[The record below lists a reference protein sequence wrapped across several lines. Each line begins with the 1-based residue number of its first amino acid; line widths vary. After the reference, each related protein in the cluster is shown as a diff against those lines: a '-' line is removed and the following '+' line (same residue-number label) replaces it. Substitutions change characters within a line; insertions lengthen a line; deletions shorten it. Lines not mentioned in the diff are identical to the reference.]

1 MIALRRLVLS
11 ALENNRWIKIKIQK
25 SLTYCFFSYILN
37 ETNHYFLC
45 YMNHKMKEAF
55 LDVLL
60 YLFEY
65 YSEESDVSK
74 SNETQ
79 IRNELVLAGFKQD
92 AIEHAMDWV
101 SVFKKPPN
109 KVNIETP
116 KKHSVR
122 ILNGSEKTL
131 VNEEC
136 QNYITRLERFGLL
149 SPLKRELLIDKLTSI
164 GFEPL
169 DIEVV
174 KALSILMLFQEPNI
188 DVKLNTIEGDAFWES
203 PSKLN

>member
-1 MIALRRLVLS
+1 
-11 ALENNRWIKIKIQK
+11 
-25 SLTYCFFSYILN
+25 
-37 ETNHYFLC
+37 
-45 YMNHKMKEAF
+45 MNHKTKEAF

-65 YSEESDVSK
+65 YSEEPGLSK

-79 IRNELVLAGFKQD
+79 IRNELVLAGFKKD
-92 AIEHAMDWV
+92 AIEHVMDWV
-101 SVFKKPPN
+101 DVFNKSPN
-109 KVNIETP
+109 KINIEKP
-116 KKHSVR
+116 KKYSVR
-122 ILNGSEKTL
+122 VLSDSEKSL
-131 VNEEC
+131 INEEC

-149 SPLKRELLIDKLTSI
+149 PPLKREVLIDKLTSI

>member
-1 MIALRRLVLS
+1 MFDLLLLFVHSQRNKQL
-11 ALENNRWIKIKIQK
+11 
-25 SLTYCFFSYILN
+25 F
-37 ETNHYFLC
+37 HC
-45 YMNHKMKEAF
+45 YMDYKMKEAF

-65 YSEESDVSK
+65 YSEEPSLSK

-79 IRNELVLAGFKQD
+79 IRNELALAGFKQD
-92 AIEHAMDWV
+92 VIEHAMDWV
-101 SVFKKPPN
+101 GVFNKSPN
-109 KVNIETP
+109 KIDIEKP

-122 ILNGSEKTL
+122 ILSDNEKSSI
-131 VNEEC
+131 NEEC
-136 QNYITRLERFGLL
+136 QNYIAKLERFGLL
-149 SPLKRELLIDKLTSI
+149 PPLKREVLIDKLTSI

-188 DVKLNTIEGDAFWES
+188 DVRLHTAGGDDFWES

>member
-1 MIALRRLVLS
+1 MFDLLLLFVHSQRNKPLFP
-11 ALENNRWIKIKIQK
+11 
-25 SLTYCFFSYILN
+25 C
-37 ETNHYFLC
+37 C
-45 YMNHKMKEAF
+45 MNHKMKEAF

-65 YSEESDVSK
+65 YSEESDLSK

-79 IRNELVLAGFKQD
+79 IRNELAQAGFKQD

-101 SVFKKPPN
+101 SIFKKPPN
-109 KVNIETP
+109 KVDIETP
-116 KKHSVR
+116 KKHSFR
-122 ILNGSEKTL
+122 ILSNNETTL

-149 SPLKRELLIDKLTSI
+149 PPLKRELLIDKLTGI

-169 DIEVV
+169 DVEVV

-188 DVKLNTIEGDAFWES
+188 DVRLNTIEGDTFWES

>member
-1 MIALRRLVLS
+1 LLIFVHSQQNKPL
-11 ALENNRWIKIKIQK
+11 
-25 SLTYCFFSYILN
+25 FP
-37 ETNHYFLC
+37 C

-65 YSEESDVSK
+65 YSEEPDLSK

-92 AIEHAMDWV
+92 AIEHAMDWID
-101 SVFKKPPN
+101 VFNKSPN
-109 KVNIETP
+109 MINIEKP
-116 KKHSVR
+116 KKNSVR
-122 ILNGSEKTL
+122 ILSDNEKNL

-149 SPLKRELLIDKLTSI
+149 SPLKRELLIDKLTGI

-169 DIEVV
+169 DVEVV

>member
-1 MIALRRLVLS
+1 MLHI
-11 ALENNRWIKIKIQK
+11 LEYNNNFEKHKYSRFWDKIQK
-25 SLTYCFFSYILN
+25 NIMANVEKDIKVRPSVRQITQR
-37 ETNHYFLC
+37 
-45 YMNHKMKEAF
+45 MNFYEA
-55 LDVLL
+55 
-60 YLFEY
+60 
-65 YSEESDVSK
+65 
-74 SNETQ
+74 
-79 IRNELVLAGFKQD
+79 
-92 AIEHAMDWV
+92 
-101 SVFKKPPN
+101 
-109 KVNIETP
+109 NIEKP

-122 ILNGSEKTL
+122 ILNDSEKTL

-149 SPLKRELLIDKLTSI
+149 SPLKRELLIDKLTGI

-169 DIEVV
+169 DVEVV

>member
-1 MIALRRLVLS
+1 MFDLLLLFVHSQRNKPLFP
-11 ALENNRWIKIKIQK
+11 
-25 SLTYCFFSYILN
+25 Y
-37 ETNHYFLC
+37 
-45 YMNHKMKEAF
+45 YMNHKTKEAF

-65 YSEESDVSK
+65 YSEEPGLSK

-79 IRNELVLAGFKQD
+79 IKKELVLAGFKQD

-101 SVFKKPPN
+101 DVFNKSPN
-109 KVNIETP
+109 KIDIEKP

-122 ILNGSEKTL
+122 ILSDSEKSL
-131 VNEEC
+131 MNEEC

-149 SPLKRELLIDKLTSI
+149 PPLKREVLIDKLTSI

-188 DVKLNTIEGDAFWES
+188 DVRLNTIEGDAFWES